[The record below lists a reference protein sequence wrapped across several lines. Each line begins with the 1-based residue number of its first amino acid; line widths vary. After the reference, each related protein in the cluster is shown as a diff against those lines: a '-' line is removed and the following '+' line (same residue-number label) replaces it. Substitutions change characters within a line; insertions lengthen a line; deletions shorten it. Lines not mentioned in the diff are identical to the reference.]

1 MRHPPVNNSNDYRKC
16 HHSVVNVRC
25 GSTGAHCTDRETR
38 FSICAELPGDREFLP
53 VALHGRFE
61 VSLGRSRIPSVE
73 QEVVALHSADASD
86 ELGGQELG
94 RQVIGS

>member
-1 MRHPPVNNSNDYRKC
+1 MVYVRGSSNA
-16 HHSVVNVRC
+16 
-25 GSTGAHCTDRETR
+25 AHCTDRETR
-38 FSICAELPGDREFLP
+38 ESTCTERRRDREFLP
-53 VALHGRFE
+53 VAMHGRRE